1 MCLYLKKTK
10 KYTASENIEVFKRF
24 LKPSKEDAKTLITPY
39 MNKRLYKN
47 RLLKTKIGRIMP
59 STFKG
64 KKGFIEQGFH
74 SYSILSTAI
83 DKSKSRLLSIDYEV
97 IYCCIIPKGAE
108 YYIGEHDEIVSNKI
122 IIINQILTNK
132 Y

>member
-1 MCLYLKKTK
+1 MSIFKKTK

-24 LKPSKEDAKTLITPY
+24 LKPSRENTKTIITPY
-39 MNKRLYKN
+39 MYKRLYKN
-47 RLLKTKIGRIMP
+47 KLLKTKIGRIMP
-59 STFKG
+59 SILKS

-74 SYSILSTAI
+74 SYSKLSTATN
-83 DKSKSRLLSIDYEV
+83 KSRLHSPFTGHEV
-97 IYCCIIPKGAE
+97 ICCCIIPKGAE
-108 YYIGEHDEIVSNKI
+108 YYIGEDDEIVSNQL

>member
-1 MCLYLKKTK
+1 MCLYLKNTK

-24 LKPSKEDAKTLITPY
+24 LKPSRENTKTIVTPY
-39 MNKRLYKN
+39 MNKRLHKN
-47 RLLKTKIGRIMP
+47 KLLETKIGKIMP
-59 STFKG
+59 SVINVNG
-64 KKGFIEQGFH
+64 YIDQGFH
-74 SYSILSTAI
+74 SYSKLSTATNR
-83 DKSKSRLLSIDYEV
+83 SRLHSPFTGYEV

-108 YYIGEHDEIVSNKI
+108 YYIGKGDEIVSNQL

>member
-24 LKPSKEDAKTLITPY
+24 LKPSKEDTKTLITPY

-59 STFKG
+59 SILKS

-74 SYSILSTAI
+74 SYSKLSTAM
-83 DKSKSRLLSIDYEV
+83 DKSRLLSIDCEV

-108 YYIGEHDEIVSNKI
+108 YYIGEDNEIVSNQL